1 MLAHCGERAASL
13 LRSNPDKEALGFFI
27 PSVVGCGPLLKM
39 RGLHASAALGR
50 NRKNAGRPSG
60 SQQYASPEQPVAL
73 VARLSQSY
81 GDANYKAT
89 GTSTPTLATASN
101 HGTRRPSPTPR
112 TTAARCNNTLP
123 CPPIY
128 TPAASAPTK
137 GHAST
142 PAPRPTETLLP
153 TWRDA
158 RPCRYAAGRRASRS
172 LGHR

>member
-89 GTSTPTLATASN
+89 GKHAYSGDGVESWYKAPKSDAS
-101 HGTRRPSPTPR
+101 HDRG
-112 TTAARCNNTLP
+112 
-123 CPPIY
+123 
-128 TPAASAPTK
+128 
-137 GHAST
+137 
-142 PAPRPTETLLP
+142 EV
-153 TWRDA
+153 
-158 RPCRYAAGRRASRS
+158 
-172 LGHR
+172 